1 MDNRTTYNEIK
12 HLAYFKVPCGSRFL
26 ELPFYD
32 WEARAARLV
41 IFTSG
46 MFAALSI
53 GSRAMQPG
61 PVRISFD
68 QGQSVLFFKRNNH
81 YLLTKWLY
89 SPRRTKGILP
99 LLSPSKHFQFG
110 ISLSAQMQALN

>member
-1 MDNRTTYNEIK
+1 MLNCLSYSEIK
-12 HLAYFKVPCGSRFL
+12 QLAYFKVPCGSCFL

-32 WEARAARLV
+32 REASAAHLV

-53 GSRAMQPG
+53 GSRAVQPG

-81 YLLTKWLY
+81 YPLTKWLY
-89 SPRRTKGILP
+89 SPGRTKGILP